1 MNYFNTMRR
10 LLKSLAAVLFIALP
24 FSSCKEDKPV
34 VEIRTPENRVIY
46 EIFVRNFSP
55 EGTFKGVEKHVPR
68 LKDLGV
74 DVIWLM
80 PIYELGEEG
89 KWGTYSS
96 PYAIKNYKEIDPMYG
111 SADDLH
117 DLINAIHEAG
127 MEVWFDWV
135 GNHTSMDAEWVTS
148 HPEYYQHE
156 NGEFVHPHG
165 WGDVYQLDVDNHE
178 MHEAMIDAM
187 QYWVDEF
194 DIDGYRCDYASGP
207 SQEFWE
213 EATSQVLKNGN
224 KIAWLAEDDAEPELV
239 TNGWFDYN
247 WTWKYFGAMDR
258 LKRGRGTIDDLR
270 KASADLHTDERYK
283 GKSRIMYTSSH
294 DVVQDN
300 GRGEDVGYRV
310 FGDFQKPFT
319 VLQFTVYGTPV
330 IYSGQ
335 EINYQDG
342 KQILSEK
349 YTIDWEN
356 GDKATEEFYKDLIR
370 LKHTHPSLRTGEDS
384 ASYTNLNTSAQD
396 NIMAYMRGEG
406 EKAIVVLL
414 NLSGENVDNFNV
426 EGLPSDSGKFT
437 ELFTG
442 NKTDFTSGNSFSLPA
457 YGYAVYYNDKA
468 LYRDNN

>member
-1 MNYFNTMRR
+1 MSTKFFNR
-10 LLKSLAAVLFIALP
+10 LAVAVAMMTVLFPCL
-24 FSSCKEDKPV
+24 SSKAAQV
-34 VEIRTPENRVIY
+34 SGIPENRVIY

-55 EGTFKGVEKHVPR
+55 EGNFKGVEEQIPR

-80 PIYELGEEG
+80 PIYKLGDIG

-111 SADDLH
+111 NEENLRS
-117 DLINAIHEAG
+117 LINSIHEAG

-135 GNHTSMDAEWVTS
+135 GNHTSMDAVWVTE
-148 HPEYYQHE
+148 HPEFYQKNE
-156 NGEFVHPHG
+156 DGSFVNPHG
-165 WGDVYQLDVDNHE
+165 WGDVYQLDVDNHQ
-178 MHEAMIDAM
+178 MHEAMIEAM

-213 EATSQVLKNGN
+213 EATSQVLKDG
-224 KIAWLAEDDAEPELV
+224 KRIAWLAEDDAEPELV

-258 LKRGRGTIDDLR
+258 LKSGRGTIDDLR
-270 KASADLHTDERYK
+270 NASAALHTDERYK

-310 FGDFQKPFT
+310 FGNYQKPFT

-335 EINYQDG
+335 EINYQGG
-342 KQILSEK
+342 KEILSER
-349 YTIDWEN
+349 YPIDWTTSPDE
-356 GDKATEEFYKDLIR
+356 ATIEFYKKLIN
-370 LKHTHPSLRTGEDS
+370 LKHTHPSLMTGDLS
-384 ASYTNLNTSAQD
+384 ASYTNLATSRQD
-396 NIMAYMRGEG
+396 NIMAYQRGEG
-406 EKAIVVLL
+406 ENAIVVLL
-414 NLSGENVDNFNV
+414 NLSGDNV
-426 EGLPSDSGKFT
+426 EEFTVSDLPTGNFT

-442 NKTDFTSGNSFSLPA
+442 ENVPFTEGTTFSLPD
-457 YGYAVYYNDKA
+457 YGYAVYTIENTA
-468 LYRDNN
+468 Q